1 MPGEVLSG
9 YECLQ
14 PFTIE
19 NGYKTAAAYENG
31 QVVDSIG
38 GGVRRIATTLYDAAL
53 QAEMEIVQRQN
64 HSIDRNLCK
73 AVNGCCYCRH
83 L

>member
-38 GGVRRIATTLYDAAL
+38 GGVCQISSTVY
-53 QAEMEIVQRQN
+53 N
-64 HSIDRNLCK
+64 
-73 AVNGCCYCRH
+73 AVKKCRPYH
-83 L
+83 PTAQSPQHAGKLSSQGS